1 MLGVNAPSVAGEVI
15 DGEAVIMN
23 LATGHYF
30 STQGSGAIAWEA
42 ISAGASRA
50 EIAAAVQRR
59 YAIAPDDA
67 VLQAVDSFVAELL
80 RHNLVV
86 ETPSHDRDAR
96 TPAPVTQGDGP
107 LAPFE
112 PPVLHVYTDMDD
124 LLLLDPIHD
133 VDEVG
138 WPTPKPSPTTG

>member
-23 LATGHYF
+23 LTTGHYF
-30 STQGSGAIAWEA
+30 STQGSGATAWEA
-42 ISAGASRA
+42 ISAGASRS
-50 EIAAAVQRR
+50 EIAAALQCR
-59 YAIAPDDA
+59 YAVAADE
-67 VLQAVDSFVAELL
+67 VVQAVNTFVADLL
-80 RHNLVV
+80 RHDLVV
-86 ETPSHDRDAR
+86 ETPGHDRPGGVP
-96 TPAPVTQGDGP
+96 PAVAPHEGT
-107 LAPFE
+107 LAPFQ

-138 WPTPKPSPTTG
+138 WPTPKPSPTTN